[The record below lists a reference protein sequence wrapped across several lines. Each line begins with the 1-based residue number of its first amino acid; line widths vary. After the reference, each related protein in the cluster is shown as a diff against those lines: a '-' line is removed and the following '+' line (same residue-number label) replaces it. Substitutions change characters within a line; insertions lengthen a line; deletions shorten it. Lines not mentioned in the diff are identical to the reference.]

1 MGYISSKM
9 KVINTHQLVNVPEGV
24 DVSVKSRVVT
34 VKGSRGT
41 LVKSFKHLALDMC
54 MPDKKT
60 IRVEKWFGKKKELA
74 AVRTVCSHITNLI
87 SGVTKGYKYK
97 MRAVYAHFPINCAIS
112 EGGTLVE
119 VRNFLGEKYT
129 RRVRM
134 HDGVMCENS
143 KDQKDELILTGNSVE
158 AVSQSAALI
167 QQSTTV
173 KNKDIRKFWMVSTFQ
188 KRAILKS
195 NSKDSKINRNFF
207 TPFTTKKKKKK
218 KKKKS

>member
-1 MGYISSKM
+1 MGTM
-9 KVINTHQLVNVPEGV
+9 KVINTNQSVTIPEDV
-24 DVSVKSRVVT
+24 DASVKSRVVT
-34 VKGSRGT
+34 VKGPRGT
-41 LVKSFKHLALDMC
+41 LIKSFKHLAVDIS

-60 IRVEKWFGKKKELA
+60 VRVEKWF
-74 AVRTVCSHITNLI
+74 SNLCK
-87 SGVTKGYKYK
+87 GVTQGYKYK

-134 HDGVMCENS
+134 REGVKCENS
-143 KDQKDELILTGNSVE
+143 KEQKDELILTGNSIE

-173 KNKDIRKFWMVSTFQ
+173 KNKDIRKFLDGVYVSE
-188 KRAILKS
+188 KG
-195 NSKDSKINRNFF
+195 NVVVDE
-207 TPFTTKKKKKK
+207 
-218 KKKKS
+218 

>member
-1 MGYISSKM
+1 MGFFRQLYLLRTM
-9 KVINTHQLVNVPEGV
+9 KVINTNQSVTVPDEV
-24 DVSVKSRVVT
+24 DCSVKSRVVT
-34 VKGSRGT
+34 IKGSRGT
-41 LVKSFKHLALDMC
+41 LIKSFKHLAVDIS

-60 IRVEKWFGKKKELA
+60 VRVEKWFGKKKELA
-74 AVRTVCSHITNLI
+74 AVRTVCSHISNLCK
-87 SGVTKGYKYK
+87 GVTQGYKYK

-134 HDGVMCENS
+134 HDGVKCENS

-173 KNKDIRKFWMVSTFQ
+173 KNKDIRKFLDGVYVSE
-188 KRAILKS
+188 KG
-195 NSKDSKINRNFF
+195 NVVVDE
-207 TPFTTKKKKKK
+207 
-218 KKKKS
+218 